1 MKWLVWHRGST
12 WVFLALGA
20 VTLGGLA
27 YGIYRVYQTT
37 VRVRRGHEEQGIELT
52 DAEPAKLS
60 PEEVSPAQVP
70 TALESVHI
78 SSSSTTDRV
87 HCLRIPPS

>member
-20 VTLGGLA
+20 VTLGSLA

-37 VRVRRGHEEQGIELT
+37 IRVRRGHEEHGIELT

-60 PEEVSPAQVP
+60 PGEILPAEVP

-78 SSSSTTDRV
+78 SSPSTTDRIY
-87 HCLRIPPS
+87 CPQIPPS

>member
-1 MKWLVWHRGST
+1 MRFLVWHRGST

-27 YGIYRVYQTT
+27 YGIYRVYQSTI
-37 VRVRRGHEEQGIELT
+37 RVRRGHKEQGIELT

-60 PEEVSPAQVP
+60 PAEVT
-70 TALESVHI
+70 TALDSVHI
-78 SSSSTTDRV
+78 SSPSTTDRTY
-87 HCLRIPPS
+87 CPQIPPS

>member
-27 YGIYRVYQTT
+27 YGIYRVYQGT

-60 PEEVSPAQVP
+60 PEEVSPAEVP
-70 TALESVHI
+70 TAIESVHI
-78 SSSSTTDRV
+78 TS
-87 HCLRIPPS
+87 